1 MYQYHDSNDPNS
13 EFTELS
19 KNEISHIQK
28 TIPKSLRLESANIPV
43 KTIEFGSNFDPK
55 VSVDELE
62 ELISHQY
69 FKFVNAHHKERSVTI
84 NHLKQIKNEIE
95 CLMEKLQYNDLTNLV
110 WISNMS
116 INESTTLKK
125 KYNKNLESD
134 YIVKEELEFL
144 IKKYGM
150 KEITYVVD
158 VITTSKSI
166 KNNQG
171 LE

>member
-1 MYQYHDSNDPNS
+1 MYQYHDSNENKS

-19 KNEISHIQK
+19 KNEISPIPK
-28 TIPKSLRLESANIPV
+28 TIPKSFNFESANIPLE
-43 KTIEFGSNFDPK
+43 TLEFGLNFDPK
-55 VSVDELE
+55 ASWDRLE
-62 ELISHQY
+62 EVMSHQY
-69 FKFVNAHHKERSVTI
+69 LKFINAHLKERLVTI

-95 CLMEKLQYNDLTNLV
+95 CLMKKLQSNDLTNLL

-116 INESTTLKK
+116 INESKTLQK

-134 YIVKEELEFL
+134 NIVKEELEFL

-166 KNNQG
+166 KNNHG